1 MPDGLPAQSD
11 PSLLAKLHDIAGIVA
26 GRLAAA
32 VVDLRAEP
40 RTRLAMV
47 RSSADTVFELGSI
60 TKALTGMLLADT
72 VQQGRLSLDTCVGA
86 ITPETEGSDLASV
99 ILLELATHTS
109 GLPRMPASGAGALR
123 MVPYALAGR
132 NPYGGSPMSVI
143 DVAARQQLHGRGQRR
158 YSNLGGAVLG
168 ELLGI
173 ALSTDYPSLLV
184 RRVLHPLGMEATG
197 ISTSD
202 NCAPWGRSSLGL
214 PREPWALRGYAPAGG
229 VFSTIED
236 MARLVSGLLDGSA
249 PGSAAIRPIEGVPT
263 DRPNRRTGLCW
274 IIDGPPDRIPAIT
287 WHNGGTGGYSSF
299 MALMPD
305 AGRAV
310 VVLQGVAGRSQRLQR
325 MALDLMA

>member
-11 PSLLAKLHDIAGIVA
+11 PSLLAKLHDVAGIVA

-40 RTRLAMV
+40 RTRLAVV
-47 RSSADTVFELGSI
+47 RSSADTVFEIGSI

-72 VQQGRLSLDTCVGA
+72 VQEGRLPLDTCVGA
-86 ITPETEGSDLASV
+86 IAPETEGSDLASV
-99 ILLELATHTS
+99 TLLELATHTS
-109 GLPRMPASGAGALR
+109 GLPRMPAGGAGALR

-158 YSNLGGAVLG
+158 YSNLGGALLG

-184 RRVLHPLGMEATG
+184 RRVLRPLGMEATG

-236 MARLVSGLLDGSA
+236 MADWRRASWMDLPQDRRPSVRSTVSL
-249 PGSAAIRPIEGVPT
+249 PIV
-263 DRPNRRTGLCW
+263 R
-274 IIDGPPDRIPAIT
+274 IDGRGCAGSSMDRQIGSPPLPGI
-287 WHNGGTGGYSSF
+287 TGG
-299 MALMPD
+299 L
-305 AGRAV
+305 AGTR
-310 VVLQGVAGRSQRLQR
+310 RSWP
-325 MALDLMA
+325 